1 MKILYVINQ
10 ISEWSGDS
18 SLLWYSVKS
27 LQKMGHQV
35 AIATTDGNPFRDQD
49 SNEKYLKT
57 IEKLSNHSKNIVEIN
72 GISIYPAHCIS
83 SHFGMYSPNANNL
96 AKKII
101 KDFDIVH
108 IYSWYHHIGIEFFKT
123 AKKYG
128 IPLIFTAMG
137 TLQNNAQSFYKKQK
151 SIIDFLYTKKIINYA
166 STLHSVGNSEIETYL
181 KYGGKIEKIIKIENG
196 INLND
201 FELKNNSDILKRL
214 NMENKSYILY
224 LGRLHKKKGI
234 ELLLNSFKILNN
246 TNKEIYLIIAGSG
259 ENTYVQKIKT
269 TVKDLGLESMVKF
282 TGLVSHDEKITLL
295 SFAKLFSLTSISDI
309 HPRAIQEAL
318 TMGVPVVISKESD
331 YPEVEEYNAGIIVN
345 LDSKEICH
353 AFEELLKNEDI
364 LNTFSNNAKKLIKD
378 KFLLEEQVKK
388 FEKLYQDILLKNN
401 QI

>member
-318 TMGVPVVISKESD
+318 AMGVPVVISKESD
-331 YPEVEEYNAGIIVN
+331 YPEVEEYDAGRIVN

>member
-18 SLLWYSVKS
+18 SLLWYSVKM

-35 AIATTDGNPFRDQD
+35 AIATTDGNPFRDED
-49 SNEKYLKT
+49 SYEKYFKT
-57 IEKLSNHSKNIVEIN
+57 MEKLSKANNKLVKIN
-72 GISIYPAHCIS
+72 GISVYPVHCIS
-83 SHFGMYSPNANNL
+83 SHFGMYSPNAGNL
-96 AKKII
+96 AKKIV
-101 KDFDIVH
+101 KDFDIIH

-123 AKKYG
+123 TEKYG
-128 IPLIFTAMG
+128 IPLVFTAMG

-166 STLHSVGNSEIETYL
+166 SALHSVGNSEIETYL
-181 KYGGKIEKIIKIENG
+181 KYGGNIEKIIKIENG

-201 FELKNNSDILKRL
+201 FELKNSSDILKRL
-214 NMENKSYILY
+214 NMENKPYVLY
-224 LGRLHKKKGI
+224 LGRIHKKKGI
-234 ELLLNSFKILNN
+234 ELLLNSFKMLNN
-246 TNKEIYLIIAGSG
+246 TNKEINLIIAGSG
-259 ENTYVQKIKT
+259 ENNYVREIKT
-269 TVKDLGLESMVKF
+269 IVKNLGLENMVKF

-345 LDSKEICH
+345 LDSKEICN
-353 AFEELLKNEDI
+353 AFEKLLKNDEI
-364 LNTFSNNAKKLIKD
+364 LNTFSNNAKKLIKE

-388 FEKLYQDILLKNN
+388 FEKLYQNILLKNN
-401 QI
+401 QV